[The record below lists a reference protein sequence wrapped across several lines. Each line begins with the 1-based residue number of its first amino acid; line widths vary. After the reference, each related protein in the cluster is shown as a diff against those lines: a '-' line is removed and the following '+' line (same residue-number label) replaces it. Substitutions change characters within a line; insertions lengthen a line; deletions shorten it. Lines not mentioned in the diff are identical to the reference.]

1 MKRFYTINENN
12 EEQFDIDW
20 FSQALKEKSILLDNN
35 KKNLFISFSGGETS
49 AFMTKFLIDN
59 KSNEYN
65 ILVAFANTGEENEE
79 TLIFVNE
86 CENNF
91 NFKAIWIEAK
101 VDPKLGKGINYNIVD
116 FKSASRNGDPFKAV
130 IKKLGIPNTPNPHC
144 TRDLKMTPLTK
155 LANDYFGAKN
165 YETAIGIRV
174 DEIDRISK
182 DRHNR
187 KIIYP
192 LISEKPTTKI
202 DVNIFWKNQDFRLN
216 LKGYQGNC
224 KTCWKKSD
232 KKLFQIA
239 KENIDFFNFNKEME
253 KEYPRIGYEFKKY
266 KNALDRV
273 FFRRNR
279 STIDLLKEA
288 QNFNSIVKDDSKN
301 YTKQFDM
308 FEDNESCEVWTDC
321 GIDN

>member
-1 MKRFYTINENN
+1 MN
-12 EEQFDIDW
+12 
-20 FSQALKEKSILLDNN
+20 KE
-35 KKNLFISFSGGETS
+35 NLFISFSGGETS

-59 KSNEYN
+59 KSDEYN

-86 CENNF
+86 CEKKF
-91 NFKAIWIEAK
+91 NFKTIWIEST
-101 VDPKLGKGINYNIVD
+101 VNPKHGKGINYKIVD
-116 FKSASRNGDPFKAV
+116 FKTASRNGEPFKAV
-130 IKKLGIPNTPNPHC
+130 IKKLGIPNMPNPFC
-144 TRDLKMTPLTK
+144 TRDLKLTPLTK

-165 YETAIGIRV
+165 YKTAIGIRV
-174 DEIDRISK
+174 DEIDRMSK
-182 DRHNR
+182 DRHTR

-202 DVNIFWKNQDFRLN
+202 DINIFWNNQKFRLN

-239 KENIDFFNFNKEME
+239 KENINFFDFNKEME
-253 KEYPRIGYEFKKY
+253 KEYSRIGYEFKKD
-266 KNALDRV
+266 KTSKDRV
-273 FFRRNR
+273 FFRKNR

-288 QNFNSIVKDDSKN
+288 ENFNSIIKDDSKN
-301 YTKQFDM
+301 YTKQFNI
-308 FEDNESCEVWTDC
+308 FEDNESCEVWADC
-321 GIDN
+321 GL